1 MDPGLESRPP
11 PARQTAIQTL
21 EPNLHRQS
29 QTAQM
34 SPKQQEQQQQQQQQH
49 QQQNQQQKQNP
60 PQPSSSSSPSSSS
73 PPPPQQQQQPQP
85 QQPASRRFSRQQ
97 QPPQKPQ
104 QPSKPLQNPPP
115 QQQTPPSP
123 PRSAAVSG
131 RSNEDGDANHRG
143 NSVID
148 GQTRSR
154 SASAM
159 SRSGSLR
166 SFAAGDD
173 RFLPVRNNTLRKRTS
188 MRRSNSR
195 RSNRAG
201 SVRSLAVQT
210 APGSDDVSNAFFCP
224 VPTSGTP
231 TDVLAN
237 RFQVWRKILKDV
249 IAYFR
254 EIQSHYEQRAKS
266 LFKLVNLGN
275 NIATPPNFLSTGGID
290 DALQLLRKHNTAA
303 LQEASKAKEIE
314 DDVILALTGLRSDL
328 QQKIKEIRHLAG
340 DFKNS
345 VDREIEG
352 TQKAVRA
359 LADALEKTEIDSSF
373 ATGKQDPY
381 LLRLAVDQQVE
392 RQIDEENYLHQAYLN
407 LEGSGRELESIV
419 VGEIQKA
426 YNAYAGILKR
436 EAENA
441 YNAVEELRQGPIN
454 MPKDQEWNHF
464 VKHDDQ
470 IIDPT
475 IPMRSADQIHYPG
488 QDHVAAS
495 EIRAGLLERKS
506 KYLKS
511 YTAGWYVLSATH
523 LHEFKSADKAQ
534 APVMSLYLPE
544 QKLGSHS
551 AEGGASNKFVL
562 KGRQTGAMHRGHT
575 WVFRAESHDTM
586 MAWYDDI
593 QVLTEKTAEERCQFV
608 RSHSRSLS
616 RSSRRSA
623 SSDGMGDDDDE
634 EPFSANRMDVAPEPA
649 PRRPEPG
656 GRFPSDIQTNAQ
668 RGSQAP
674 SSPSSVNTGRQEDM
688 LLDAHAIAASGAAYA
703 ASSGSDEQRGQQQDG
718 GGGRGGGAFE
728 GEEEEDGKRVKMTRA
743 KNGELT
749 ATGGEKSIPDASAQT
764 TRERSVSDADRARY
778 MDERKMIDA
787 EVEARGVGGA
797 YAIDGGDS
805 EQHDREEAAVDSI
818 PRSEARNSL
827 LPEARLVAHAMARG
841 ETASAASASSQQ
853 RPAAEGRADS
863 SATLSN
869 LPMPGNFP
877 RGGGGVVSA

>member
-1 MDPGLESRPP
+1 MDPTSSLESRAPP
-11 PARQTAIQTL
+11 SRQATQTP
-21 EPNLHRQS
+21 EPNLHQHHHQS
-29 QTAQM
+29 QAAH
-34 SPKQQEQQQQQQQQH
+34 QQQQQQQQ
-49 QQQNQQQKQNP
+49 QTPRRQQQKQK
-60 PQPSSSSSPSSSS
+60 PQPSSQPEQQSQQQPSQKQ
-73 PPPPQQQQQPQP
+73 PLLQKQQQQQ
-85 QQPASRRFSRQQ
+85 
-97 QPPQKPQ
+97 
-104 QPSKPLQNPPP
+104 N
-115 QQQTPPSP
+115 SP
-123 PRSAAVSG
+123 PRGSPAPD
-131 RSNEDGDANHRG
+131 RFNEDRDANQRSI
-143 NSVID
+143 SVVD
-148 GQTRSR
+148 GQVRSR
-154 SASAM
+154 STSAM
-159 SRSGSLR
+159 QRSGSLR
-166 SFAAGDD
+166 SFATGDD
-173 RFLPVRNNTLRKRTS
+173 RSLPVRSNTLRKRTS
-188 MRRSNSR
+188 MRRSSSR

-210 APGSDDVSNAFFCP
+210 APDSDDVSNAFYCP

-290 DALQLLRKHNTAA
+290 DALQLLRKHNHAA

-359 LADALEKTEIDSSF
+359 LADALEKTEIDSAF
-373 ATGKQDPY
+373 TTGKQDPY

-392 RQIDEENYLHQAYLN
+392 RQIDEENYLHQAHLN

-470 IIDPT
+470 IIDPN

-623 SSDGMGDDDDE
+623 SSDGIVDEDDE
-634 EPFSANRMDVAPEPA
+634 EPFAANRIDVAPEPA

-656 GRFPSDIQTNAQ
+656 GRFPSDIQTTTQ

-674 SSPSSVNTGRQEDM
+674 SSPSSVNTGRQEET
-688 LLDAHAIAASGAAYA
+688 LDAHAIAVSGAAYA
-703 ASSGSDEQRGQQQDG
+703 ASSGSEEHGQQEDHGRRRQHHQGHGGMDG
-718 GGGRGGGAFE
+718 GMPSQAAVAGYEGHGSVVKPANGDVVQKGGGKSPNSGGLARPSLSPTSVK
-728 GEEEEDGKRVKMTRA
+728 GER
-743 KNGELT
+743 
-749 ATGGEKSIPDASAQT
+749 P
-764 TRERSVSDADRARY
+764 VSDDDRARY

-787 EVEARGVGGA
+787 EVEARGVDSNSSGLHGAYCVNGGA
-797 YAIDGGDS
+797 VTDLTSAGS
-805 EQHDREEAAVDSI
+805 V
-818 PRSEARNSL
+818 PRSEKRMS
-827 LPEARLVAHAMARG
+827 LPEARIVAHAMAKG
-841 ETASAASASSQQ
+841 EATPPPLTERPVAEVRTDSA
-853 RPAAEGRADS
+853 
-863 SATLSN
+863 ATLSN
-869 LPMPGNFP
+869 LPMPGRFP
-877 RGGGGVVSA
+877 RRGGGVLSST

>member
-1 MDPGLESRPP
+1 MDPTSSLESRAPP
-11 PARQTAIQTL
+11 SRQATQTP
-21 EPNLHRQS
+21 EPNLHQHHHQS
-29 QTAQM
+29 QAAH
-34 SPKQQEQQQQQQQQH
+34 QQQQQQQQ
-49 QQQNQQQKQNP
+49 QTPRRQQQKQK
-60 PQPSSSSSPSSSS
+60 PQPSSQPEQQSQQQPSQKQ
-73 PPPPQQQQQPQP
+73 PLLQKQQQQQ
-85 QQPASRRFSRQQ
+85 
-97 QPPQKPQ
+97 
-104 QPSKPLQNPPP
+104 N
-115 QQQTPPSP
+115 SP
-123 PRSAAVSG
+123 PRGSPAPD
-131 RSNEDGDANHRG
+131 RFNEDRDANQRSI
-143 NSVID
+143 SVVD
-148 GQTRSR
+148 GQVRSR
-154 SASAM
+154 STSAM
-159 SRSGSLR
+159 QRSGSLR
-166 SFAAGDD
+166 SFATGDD
-173 RFLPVRNNTLRKRTS
+173 RSLPVRSNTLRKRTS
-188 MRRSNSR
+188 MRRSSSR

-210 APGSDDVSNAFFCP
+210 APDSDDVSNAFYCP

-290 DALQLLRKHNTAA
+290 DALQLLRKHNHAA

-359 LADALEKTEIDSSF
+359 LADALEKTEIDSAF
-373 ATGKQDPY
+373 TTGKQDPY

-392 RQIDEENYLHQAYLN
+392 RQIDEENYLHQAHLN

-470 IIDPT
+470 IIDPN

-593 QVLTEKTAEERCQFV
+593 QL
-608 RSHSRSLS
+608 
-616 RSSRRSA
+616 
-623 SSDGMGDDDDE
+623 
-634 EPFSANRMDVAPEPA
+634 EPIVAPIGQQRRHRRRGRRGAIRGQPDR
-649 PRRPEPG
+649 RRPRTGTPTA
-656 GRFPSDIQTNAQ
+656 RT
-668 RGSQAP
+668 
-674 SSPSSVNTGRQEDM
+674 SVNTGRQEET
-688 LLDAHAIAASGAAYA
+688 LDAHAIAVSGAAYA
-703 ASSGSDEQRGQQQDG
+703 ASSGSEEHGQQEDHGRRRQHHQGHGGMDG
-718 GGGRGGGAFE
+718 GMPSQAAVAGYEGHGSVVKPANGDVVQKGGGKSPNSGGLARPSLSPTSVK
-728 GEEEEDGKRVKMTRA
+728 GER
-743 KNGELT
+743 
-749 ATGGEKSIPDASAQT
+749 P
-764 TRERSVSDADRARY
+764 VSDDDRARY

-787 EVEARGVGGA
+787 EVEARGVDSNSSGLHGAYCVNGGA
-797 YAIDGGDS
+797 VTDLTSAGS
-805 EQHDREEAAVDSI
+805 V
-818 PRSEARNSL
+818 PRSEKRMS
-827 LPEARLVAHAMARG
+827 LPEARIVAHAMAKG
-841 ETASAASASSQQ
+841 EATPPPLTERPVAEVRTDSA
-853 RPAAEGRADS
+853 
-863 SATLSN
+863 ATLSN
-869 LPMPGNFP
+869 LPMPGRFP
-877 RGGGGVVSA
+877 RRGGGVLSST

>member
-1 MDPGLESRPP
+1 M
-11 PARQTAIQTL
+11 Q
-21 EPNLHRQS
+21 
-29 QTAQM
+29 
-34 SPKQQEQQQQQQQQH
+34 
-49 QQQNQQQKQNP
+49 
-60 PQPSSSSSPSSSS
+60 
-73 PPPPQQQQQPQP
+73 
-85 QQPASRRFSRQQ
+85 
-97 QPPQKPQ
+97 
-104 QPSKPLQNPPP
+104 
-115 QQQTPPSP
+115 
-123 PRSAAVSG
+123 
-131 RSNEDGDANHRG
+131 
-143 NSVID
+143 
-148 GQTRSR
+148 
-154 SASAM
+154 
-159 SRSGSLR
+159 RSGSFR
-166 SFAAGDD
+166 SFASGDD
-173 RFLPVRNNTLRKRTS
+173 RSLPVRNNTLRKRTS
-188 MRRSNSR
+188 MRRSSSR

-210 APGSDDVSNAFFCP
+210 APDSDDASNAFYCP

-275 NIATPPNFLSTGGID
+275 NIATPPSFLSTGGID

-359 LADALEKTEIDSSF
+359 LADALEKTEIDSAY

-392 RQIDEENYLHQAYLN
+392 RQMDEENYLHQAYLN

-488 QDHVAAS
+488 QDHIAAS

-593 QVLTEKTAEERCQFV
+593 QVLTEKTAEERCRFV
-608 RSHSRSLS
+608 RSHSRSQS

-623 SSDGMGDDDDE
+623 SSDGIVDEDDE
-634 EPFSANRMDVAPEPA
+634 EPFAANRIDVAPEPA
-649 PRRPEPG
+649 TRRPEPG
-656 GRFPSDIQTNAQ
+656 GRFPSDIQTSTQ

-674 SSPSSVNTGRQEDM
+674 SSPSSVNTGRQEDT
-688 LLDAHAIAASGAAYA
+688 LDAHAIAVSGAAYA
-703 ASSGSDEQRGQQQDG
+703 ASSGSDETGHRRDHSRRHSLREGRDG
-718 GGGRGGGAFE
+718 SAASGHGNDLKPTNGRAARNSGSRTPSSAGLDPAGASLSPTSVE
-728 GEEEEDGKRVKMTRA
+728 G
-743 KNGELT
+743 
-749 ATGGEKSIPDASAQT
+749 
-764 TRERSVSDADRARY
+764 ERSVSDDDRARY
-778 MDERKMIDA
+778 MDERKLIDA
-787 EVEARGVGGA
+787 EVEARGVDSHIDAYCVNGGGA
-797 YAIDGGDS
+797 VVQPSAGS
-805 EQHDREEAAVDSI
+805 V
-818 PRSEARNSL
+818 PRSGKRLS
-827 LPEARLVAHAMARG
+827 LPEAQMVAHALARD
-841 ETASAASASSQQ
+841 ETPSTK
-853 RPAAEGRADS
+853 RPAVEKTA
-863 SATLSN
+863 SN
-869 LPMPGNFP
+869 LPMPGKFP
-877 RGGGGVVSA
+877 RGGGGVVST

>member
-1 MDPGLESRPP
+1 
-11 PARQTAIQTL
+11 
-21 EPNLHRQS
+21 
-29 QTAQM
+29 
-34 SPKQQEQQQQQQQQH
+34 
-49 QQQNQQQKQNP
+49 
-60 PQPSSSSSPSSSS
+60 
-73 PPPPQQQQQPQP
+73 
-85 QQPASRRFSRQQ
+85 
-97 QPPQKPQ
+97 
-104 QPSKPLQNPPP
+104 
-115 QQQTPPSP
+115 PSP
-123 PRSAAVSG
+123 PRNAAASG
-131 RSNEDGDANHRG
+131 RLNDDGDANHRG
-143 NSVID
+143 NSAVD
-148 GQTRSR
+148 GQARSR

-173 RFLPVRNNTLRKRTS
+173 RLLPVRNNTLRKRTS

-210 APGSDDVSNAFFCP
+210 APDSDDVSNAFYCP

-237 RFQVWRKILKDV
+237 RFQGSSLPDV

-359 LADALEKTEIDSSF
+359 LADALEKTEIDSAF

-593 QVLTEKTAEERCQFV
+593 QVLTEKTAEERSLFV

-623 SSDGMGDDDDE
+623 SSDGMGDDEDE

-668 RGSQAP
+668 QGSQAP
-674 SSPSSVNTGRQEDM
+674 SSPSSVNTSRQEDM

-703 ASSGSDEQRGQQQDG
+703 PSSGSDEHQEQQQG
-718 GGGRGGGAFE
+718 GGVSIEEAGGGRVKPRANGEVMPNGGG
-728 GEEEEDGKRVKMTRA
+728 
-743 KNGELT
+743 
-749 ATGGEKSIPDASAQT
+749 KSPADASAI

-797 YAIDGGDS
+797 YSIDGGDT
-805 EQHDREEAAVDSI
+805 ERDKDTTADSI
-818 PRSEARNSL
+818 PRSEARHSL
-827 LPEARLVAHAMARG
+827 LPEARLVAHVLAKG
-841 ETASAASASSQQ
+841 EADPPPPPQ
-853 RPAAEGRADS
+853 RPTVEGRADS
-863 SATLSN
+863 SATLSS

-877 RGGGGVVSA
+877 PGGGGVLST